1 MDSVVK
7 ITLFI
12 LLALILLSLA
22 RGLFFL
28 GRDDKE
34 QDRTR
39 MVRALTVRIALS
51 LLLFVLVMGAFL
63 LGWIG
68 PGGR

>member
-51 LLLFVLVMGAFL
+51 MLLFVLMIGAYL

-68 PGGR
+68 PQSR